1 MRCCYHGWLFD
12 VDGKVLETPGEGP
25 TSTFKERVRQPAYK
39 VQELGGVLFVY
50 MGPEPAPLLPRYD
63 VLARQDGQRAMRA
76 RIVNCNYFQMIENSV
91 DQNHLKW
98 LHRGLTT
105 PTWEDGEINPQ
116 IFDHGVLNTYT
127 RRVAG
132 KNWAHVNF
140 FVMPTINKTGNVE
153 EGHPTEHRA
162 SSSCEV
168 MRWRVPIDDTSTI
181 HYTVEFANYGR
192 RQDHFEADE
201 GLLGGGCAGHCISVK
216 YRWDEEIGWLAR
228 EDQDRAAQESQG
240 VIFDRTTEHLVTT
253 DKGVIL
259 LRKIYK
265 DGMEAIKQ
273 GRDPLGVVRD
283 PAKNELIRL
292 EPREETVGL
301 IRSKSFKM
309 FKPFKSFGET
319 GFVQGSRSSGSERAM
334 KFYCQGCCLVAGA
347 VFASFDAAAETLEQL
362 IAGAKK
368 ESGADFHRRGAD
380 FWRAEDFESARSGV
394 QQTLRS
400 QHEDPFCR
408 RAGDELDGGAG
419 DHRAEKRQ
427 QSVERYLSRLAVSSV
442 AVAQRE
448 STRAGQLFG
457 GFSVDHQADGNI
469 SSAKAC

>member
-1 MRCCYHGWLFD
+1 MALSKEENDMLTQVGPGKPGGELLRRYWQPIGFANELQGKPKKKRILGEDVVLFKDEFGKYGVLALRCMHRGTSLEFGHIESGGIRCCYHGWLFD

-25 TSTFKERVRQPAYK
+25 TSTFKERVRQPSYK

-63 VLARQDGQRAMRA
+63 VLARQDGRRAMRA

-116 IFDHGVLNTYT
+116 IFEHGVLNTYT

-140 FVMPTINKTGNVE
+140 FIMPTLNKTGNVE

-168 MRWRVPIDDTSTI
+168 MRWRVPMDDTSTI
-181 HYTVEFANYGR
+181 HYTVEFANEVDGKVTSKLMKDR
-192 RQDHFEADE
+192 SAE
-201 GLLGGGCAGHCISVK
+201 GVQETVFGK
-216 YRWDEEIGWLAR
+216 YRWDDEIGWLAR

-265 DGMEAIKQ
+265 DGIEAIKQ
-273 GRDPLGVVRD
+273 GRDPLGIVRD
-283 PAKNELIRL
+283 PAKNQLIRL
-292 EPREETVGL
+292 EPREEL
-301 IRSKSFKM
+301 
-309 FKPFKSFGET
+309 
-319 GFVQGSRSSGSERAM
+319 
-334 KFYCQGCCLVAGA
+334 
-347 VFASFDAAAETLEQL
+347 
-362 IAGAKK
+362 
-368 ESGADFHRRGAD
+368 
-380 FWRAEDFESARSGV
+380 
-394 QQTLRS
+394 
-400 QHEDPFCR
+400 
-408 RAGDELDGGAG
+408 LD
-419 DHRAEKRQ
+419 
-427 QSVERYLSRLAVSSV
+427 
-442 AVAQRE
+442 
-448 STRAGQLFG
+448 
-457 GFSVDHQADGNI
+457 
-469 SSAKAC
+469 